1 MKAVNPKGFT
11 AFCFYVLCGGEL
23 FGSPSVLP
31 LNSKSKPQ
39 CSPHGTE
46 VFSLFGQRTCRRHRS
61 DFRPTFCFCL
71 VSKTFFQPQSQSLT
85 LVVSNRVLA
94 TLQVQP
100 FARIIRLIGC
110 MSGLCVSCLVRGC
123 RAVSIKSWW
132 CDETENG
139 DRAGQVSPLTTAR
152 QDGGNLRASHVEAV
166 AKSLLPTERFL

>member
-1 MKAVNPKGFT
+1 LGNALVGDT
-11 AFCFYVLCGGEL
+11 GLI
-23 FGSPSVLP
+23 
-31 LNSKSKPQ
+31 
-39 CSPHGTE
+39 
-46 VFSLFGQRTCRRHRS
+46 
-61 DFRPTFCFCL
+61 FRLTFCFCF
-71 VSKTFFQPQSQSLT
+71 VSITFVQPQSQSLK

-110 MSGLCVSCLVRGC
+110 MSGLCVSCLVQGC